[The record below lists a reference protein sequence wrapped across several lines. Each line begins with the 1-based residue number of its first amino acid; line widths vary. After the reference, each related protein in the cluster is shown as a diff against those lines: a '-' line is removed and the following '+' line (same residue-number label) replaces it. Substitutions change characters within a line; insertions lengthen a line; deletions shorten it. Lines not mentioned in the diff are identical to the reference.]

1 MTEKRVSPGK
11 IILLIVVVLFLLLI
25 GFAGY
30 VYIRS
35 SRQIVENDDV
45 KDLLQQEPM
54 DIAGRYV
61 VDEEGNLVCRLDKS
75 DLYYYLEKSYG
86 SGAADEMIADL
97 EKETGLD
104 VEAFTVDLE
113 EPSFSLAARYNKLR
127 FAADLIPELT
137 VDNGNVRISL
147 SGIRVA
153 GITVPARWIK
163 ALNDVSFD
171 VTIDPPF
178 LKEVKG
184 VSFEDGMLCLHG
196 PLDTAFLDAVDP
208 DQGYDKPLTYYIN
221 DYREILDAGA
231 VLSKDASKASEIFLD
246 GVKEKGF
253 RTVIEDYFHVAYP
266 ARSRELMTHRD
277 LSQRFLTEYMNVE
290 FLNLFHP
297 VAVYANESAHNIELL
312 TDRVYRALPTNMVTI
327 KEGQFYYHEDPFTYD
342 DFLFLGWDEV
352 YDKLLDPDTFRL
364 VLIDDEQAFKGNT
377 AKISKYVDD
386 LSSIKDPADP
396 DKVYTLG
403 FVFKT
408 RTGQPLLAYNILA
421 KGIIGFDAGLFEI
434 SEELFEKLSDPS
446 VIHIYQP
453 E

>member
-1 MTEKRVSPGK
+1 MTNKRVSPGK
-11 IILLIVVVLFLLLI
+11 IILKIFLILLLLLLA
-25 GFAGY
+25 FAGY
-30 VYIRS
+30 VYFRS

-54 DIAGRYV
+54 DIADRYV

-86 SGAADEMIADL
+86 AGAMDQMIRDL

-104 VEAFTVDLE
+104 VEAFRIDPE
-113 EPSFSLAARYNKLR
+113 EPSVSLAARYRKLR
-127 FAADLIPELT
+127 FAADLIPEIT
-137 VDNGNVRISL
+137 VNSGTLDLSV

-153 GITVPARWIK
+153 GITIPAKWIRQ
-163 ALNDVSFD
+163 LDDVSFA
-171 VTIDPPF
+171 VKIDPPF
-178 LKEVKG
+178 LKEVRS
-184 VSFEDGMLCLHG
+184 VSFEDGTLSLHG
-196 PLDTAFLDAVDP
+196 PLDTSFLDAVDP

-231 VLSKDASKASEIFLD
+231 VLSKDASKAAEIFLN

-253 RTVIEDYFHVAYP
+253 RTVIDDYFHVAYP
-266 ARSRELMTHRD
+266 GRSRELMMHHD
-277 LSQRFLTEYMNVE
+277 LSQRFLTEYMDVE

-297 VAVYANESAHNIELL
+297 IAVYANESAHNIELL
-312 TDRVYRALPTNMVTI
+312 TDRVYRAFPTNMVTI
-327 KEGQFYYHEDPFTYD
+327 REGQFYYHDDPFTYD

-352 YDKLLDPDTFRL
+352 YGKLLDPDTFRL

-421 KGIIGFDAGLFEI
+421 KGIVGFDAGLFEI
-434 SEELFEKLSDPS
+434 SEELFEKLSDQS
-446 VIHIYQP
+446 VIRIYQP